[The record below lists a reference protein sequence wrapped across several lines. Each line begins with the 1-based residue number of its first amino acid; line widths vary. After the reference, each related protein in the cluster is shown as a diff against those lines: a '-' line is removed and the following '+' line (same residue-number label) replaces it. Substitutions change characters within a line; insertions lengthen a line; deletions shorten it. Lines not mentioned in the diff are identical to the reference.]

1 MTKARKLSMLHA
13 ALAYTEHGISVIP
26 SHPQTKRPFW
36 PRLPKVDH
44 PRRPGKKKAVWKP
57 FQTRIAEPA
66 MIRYWFGDNYPNV
79 TVVCGQVSGGLVVF
93 DFDYAAD
100 ITFPAWL
107 KVIGPALSQLFP
119 VGRSGKGYHAYLRV
133 AGMEVATEK
142 VAFNEEGE
150 LLIDVKAEGG
160 LVQAP
165 PSLHP
170 SGRRYRWLRG
180 HPGLIPT
187 LTQAAFCQ
195 LLVAARSLD
204 RRPEQQPLTGS
215 EINAWRVIQLPQNG
229 DGIAYRLNRYVE
241 VAIANEC
248 AELARAFKGERNDIL
263 NLAAFRMGRF
273 VGAGLLTSDQVYQ
286 ALLQACE
293 ANNYLQD
300 DGLEAFRRTFRSG
313 LAGGAKYGET
323 FLKKVLSLIQ
333 EEK

>member
-1 MTKARKLSMLHA
+1 MTKERKLSMLHA

-93 DFDYAAD
+93 DFDYEAD
-100 ITFPAWL
+100 VTMPAWL
-107 KVIGPALSQLFP
+107 KVIGSALRPLFP
-119 VGRSGKGYHAYLRV
+119 IGRSGKGYHAYVRV
-133 AGMEVATEK
+133 AGMQVATEK

-170 SGRRYRWLRG
+170 SGCRYRWLRG
-180 HPGLIPT
+180 HPGQIPT
-187 LTQAAFCQ
+187 LTQAAFCR
-195 LLVAARSLD
+195 LLAVARSLD
-204 RRPEQQPLTGS
+204 RRPTQRPLT
-215 EINAWRVIQLPQNG
+215 EAEVDVWRVVQLPQNG

-241 VAIANEC
+241 VSVANEC
-248 AELARAFKGERNDIL
+248 ARLAHALKGERNDSL
-263 NLAAFRMGRF
+263 NLAAFRLGRF
-273 VGAGLLTSDQVYQ
+273 VGAGLLTTDQVYQ
-286 ALLQACE
+286 ALLQACQ

-300 DGLEAFRRTFRSG
+300 DGLAAFRRTYRSG
-313 LAGGAKYGET
+313 LINGRKVGAA
-323 FLKKVLSLIQ
+323 FLPELLRRMST
-333 EEK
+333 EK